1 MPRRVIVHCH
11 IYKNAGS
18 SIDRLLWES
27 FGDGFAVLDPSPGYQ
42 TLGAGAVQRFL
53 NENPY
58 VKAISSHRLH
68 PPFDIPGALPVV
80 MLRHPVDRPRSAYAF
95 ARGNPD
101 MPDHPVA
108 RDGTLAEYVAW
119 SLATRGEGA
128 ILRNYQVHHLSGA
141 AYRADDPERWAATEN
156 DLREACAVI
165 ADLPAFGL
173 VRRFGDSCRLFNAL
187 YRPLLPAVH
196 FFDWAENATGDPAMR
211 EAAALAEIQREL
223 GDAGLA
229 ALEAANALDL
239 QLYAYASRLFESH
252 MRWLDRRSTQMRVT
266 LRLLAGRV
274 GRRIAEG
281 ATRGAGS
288 SRHPD
293 EPAYVRLPP

>member
-1 MPRRVIVHCH
+1 VIVHCH

-27 FGDGFAVLDPSPGYQ
+27 FGDGFAVLDPMPGYQ
-42 TLGAGAVQRFL
+42 TIGAGAVTRFL
-53 NENPY
+53 HDNPH
-58 VKAISSHRLH
+58 VRAISSHRLH
-68 PPFDIPGALPVV
+68 PPFDMPWALPVV
-80 MLRHPVDRPRSAYAF
+80 MLRHPVDRARSAYAF

-101 MPDHPVA
+101 MPDHAVA
-108 RDGTLAEYVAW
+108 RDGSLAEYVAW

-141 AYRADDPERWAATEN
+141 AYRADDPERWAATEH

-165 ADLPAFGL
+165 AGLPGFGL
-173 VRRFGDSCRLFNAL
+173 VRRFGQSCRLFNAL
-187 YRPLLPAVH
+187 YRPRLPAVH

-211 EAAALAEIQREL
+211 EEAALGEIRREL
-223 GDAGLA
+223 GEAGFA
-229 ALEAANALDL
+229 ALEAANVLDL
-239 QLYAYASRLFESH
+239 QLYAHARGLFEAR
-252 MRWLDRRSTQMRVT
+252 MRWLDRRSTQMQVN

-274 GRRIAEG
+274 RRRIAEG
-281 ATRGAGS
+281 PTRGAGS

-293 EPAYVRLPP
+293 EPAYVRLPPG